1 MATESRAEIREFLM
15 SRRARISPR
24 STGIA
29 EGARARRVPGLRR
42 AEVAQLA
49 GLSADYYRRL
59 ERGNLS
65 GVSDTILDALARVLR
80 LDDAERAHLFSL
92 AGTATTSA
100 RTRRHS
106 AATHIRP
113 TMQRFLD
120 AITRTPAWIQ
130 NDRLDILAVNPLAQA
145 LYANLLDQTQR
156 PANFARYLFL
166 DAGSHD
172 FYADWHH
179 QADHAVALLRSA
191 AGRNPYDERLT
202 KLVGELSTRS
212 SEFRSRWA
220 THDVADHYVGQKTI
234 NHADV
239 GELVLQ
245 YESMQLPTDPGL
257 TLFALISEPGSL
269 TEKRLNN
276 LRPNDP

>member
-1 MATESRAEIREFLM
+1 MATNSRAEIRQFLM
-15 SRRARISPR
+15 SRRARISPQ

-29 EGARARRVPGLRR
+29 DSARARRVPGLRR
-42 AEVAQLA
+42 EEVAQLA

-80 LDDAERAHLFSL
+80 LDDAERAHLFGL
-92 AGTATTSA
+92 AATATTST

-106 AATHIRP
+106 GATHVRP
-113 TMQRFLD
+113 SIQRFLD

-130 NDRLDILAVNPLAQA
+130 NDRLDVLAVNPLAQA
-145 LYANLLDQTQR
+145 LYTDLLDQTQR
-156 PANFARYLFL
+156 PANFARYLFF
-166 DAGSHD
+166 DSGSHD
-172 FYADWHH
+172 FYLDWPQ
-179 QADHAVALLRSA
+179 QADHAVAVLRSA

-220 THDVADHYVGQKTI
+220 THDVADHYVGQKTV
-234 NHADV
+234 NHAEV
-239 GELVLQ
+239 GQLVLR
-245 YESMQLPTDPGL
+245 YEAMQLPTDPGL
-257 TLFALISEPGSL
+257 TLFALISEPGSP
-269 TEKRLNN
+269 TEERINN
-276 LRPNDP
+276 LRLNGR